1 MKKWPEII
9 TKILS
14 IRLSLLVVC
23 EVALL
28 LLTSLV
34 VMFYFSRQA
43 LRKEE
48 LNNAEQTL
56 EGTVQRIDNILLGV
70 EQLTDNVY
78 RDLLLHLDEPDR
90 MFYYSRRIVE
100 CNPYIVGCA
109 IVFKPYYYPDR
120 ELFMAYVHRK
130 GNSLS
135 SDGNSELVTQ
145 DTFTNKP
152 YTQQTWYTEPMTTC
166 KACWTNPLKNEY
178 TENEALSTFCLP
190 ILDQDS
196 ECVGVIAVDL
206 PIALLSKIILDV
218 KPSPNGYATLLARN
232 GSYIVHPDSEKLLP
246 RGMLEPW
253 SMSHKKWKK
262 KLGWWLYQRKDVQ
275 KAACVYATA
284 MMEAEH
290 VTELGIT
297 TCKAVIPNGIETD
310 AYPCK
315 TSFDVVRK
323 QVLFL
328 GRIHVK
334 KGIEILFDAWKR
346 VYPEYPEWQ
355 LLVVGN
361 GEAEYKHSLEN
372 KAEILGLKDCIKI
385 LPPMFGAAKTKIYH
399 ESAIFCLPSYSEN
412 FGMTIAESMSCGTP
426 VITTTNCPWEILDE
440 SKIGWCVDLSVD
452 NIERA
457 LREAMTMTPTDL
469 YEMGQQASKL
479 INENYDYR
487 VVTRNTLRL
496 YKWLLNS
503 GEKPEFIYD

>member
-1 MKKWPEII
+1 MKVLTFVSSLDLKSGGP
-9 TKILS
+9 S
-14 IRLSLLVVC
+14 RSVPLLVKGLAELGVDI
-23 EVALL
+23 ALM
-28 LLTSLV
+28 TIRSEN
-34 VMFYFSRQA
+34 MNIHA
-43 LRKEE
+43 
-48 LNNAEQTL
+48 L
-56 EGTVQRIDNILLGV
+56 EGTTAKLKLFEPSFSRKEIRQYLIAEGFDLIQIQSMWELSYHKVMV
-70 EQLTDNVY
+70 EARKQG
-78 RDLLLHLDEPDR
+78 
-90 MFYYSRRIVE
+90 I
-100 CNPYIVGCA
+100 PYI
-109 IVFKPYYYPDR
+109 I
-120 ELFMAYVHRK
+120 
-130 GNSLS
+130 
-135 SDGNSELVTQ
+135 T
-145 DTFTNKP
+145 
-152 YTQQTWYTEPMTTC
+152 
-166 KACWTNPLKNEY
+166 
-178 TENEALSTFCLP
+178 
-190 ILDQDS
+190 
-196 ECVGVIAVDL
+196 
-206 PIALLSKIILDV
+206 
-218 KPSPNGYATLLARN
+218 
-232 GSYIVHPDSEKLLP
+232 P

-426 VITTTNCPWEILDE
+426 VITTTNCPGEILDE

-503 GEKPEFIYD
+503 GEKPEFVYE